1 MKKKYRT
8 DPKGRILHKGETY
21 SESKGLYRYTYTDV
35 FGKRK
40 SIYSVDIVKLR
51 EKEKELF
58 RDIIDGIDVYVAGTA
73 TVNYVFDRYISTKSD
88 LKSTTVWNY
97 IYTYNNYV
105 REGFG
110 KKKISQ
116 VKYSDVIMFYNSLL
130 DRELSVSTVDNVHSV
145 LHPTFE
151 LAIRDDIIRK
161 NPTDSALAEIKK
173 RNKNLL
179 KQRHALTIEQ
189 QRAFLECLN
198 KKENLRWKPLFVSM
212 FGTGCRVGEIIG
224 LRWDDID
231 FDKKIIKINHN
242 ISYTPQVDN
251 KNRCEY
257 ILSLPK
263 TNAGIRNIPLLK
275 EVEEVLLNEMLYQ
288 KQSGEK
294 CEFEIDG
301 MSNFV
306 FFNRFHSIHNQ
317 STINKVIK
325 RIVNEY
331 NSAEEVK
338 AAREGRKPVIIP
350 NFSCHVIRHT
360 FCTRLCE
367 NETNIKVIQ
376 AVMGHKDIQTTM
388 NIYADVSNDK
398 ISDVFAGFN
407 PGDII

>member
-1 MKKKYRT
+1 M
-8 DPKGRILHKGETY
+8 
-21 SESKGLYRYTYTDV
+21 
-35 FGKRK
+35 
-40 SIYSVDIVKLR
+40 
-51 EKEKELF
+51 
-58 RDIIDGIDVYVAGTA
+58 
-73 TVNYVFDRYISTKSD
+73 
-88 LKSTTVWNY
+88 
-97 IYTYNNYV
+97 
-105 REGFG
+105 
-110 KKKISQ
+110 
-116 VKYSDVIMFYNSLL
+116 
-130 DRELSVSTVDNVHSV
+130 
-145 LHPTFE
+145 
-151 LAIRDDIIRK
+151 
-161 NPTDSALAEIKK
+161 
-173 RNKNLL
+173 
-179 KQRHALTIEQ
+179 
-189 QRAFLECLN
+189 
-198 KKENLRWKPLFVSM
+198 
-212 FGTGCRVGEIIG
+212 
-224 LRWDDID
+224 
-231 FDKKIIKINHN
+231 
-242 ISYTPQVDN
+242 
-251 KNRCEY
+251 
-257 ILSLPK
+257 
-263 TNAGIRNIPLLK
+263 LK

-376 AVMGHKDIQTTM
+376 AVMGHKDIQITM

>member
-8 DPKGRILHKGETY
+8 DPKGRILHKGESYVET
-21 SESKGLYRYTYTDV
+21 KRLYRYTYTDA

-40 SIYSVDIVKLR
+40 SIYSVDLVKLR
-51 EKEKELF
+51 EKEQELF
-58 RDIIDGIDVYVAGTA
+58 RNLIDGIDVYVAGTA
-73 TVNYVFDRYISTKSD
+73 TVNYVFDRYIATKSE

-97 IYTYNNYV
+97 TYTYNNYI

-110 KKKISQ
+110 KRKISQ
-116 VKYSDVIMFYNSLL
+116 VKYSDIILFYNSLL
-130 DRELSVSTVDNVHSV
+130 NKGLSISTVDNVHSV
-145 LHPTFE
+145 LHPTFQ

-161 NPTDSALAEIKK
+161 NPADNALAEVKK
-173 RNKNLL
+173 RNKDLVNV
-179 KQRHALTIEQ
+179 RHALTIEQ
-189 QRAFLECLN
+189 QKAFLDCLS
-198 KKENLRWKPLFVSM
+198 KQENLRWKPIFTVM

-231 FDKKIIKINHN
+231 FDKKVININHN
-242 ISYTPQVDN
+242 ISYIPQVDN
-251 KNRCEY
+251 KNKCEY
-257 ILSLPK
+257 VLSLPK
-263 TNAGIRNIPLLK
+263 TKAGIRNIPLLK
-275 EVEEVLLNEMLYQ
+275 EVEDVLLNELQYQ
-288 KQSGEK
+288 KQTGEK

-306 FFNRFHSIHNQ
+306 FFNRFHSIHNL
-317 STINKVIK
+317 SSINKVIK
-325 RIVNEY
+325 RIVIEH
-331 NSAEEVK
+331 NSAEEINAK
-338 AAREGRKPVIIP
+338 REGRRAIIIP

-388 NIYADVSNDK
+388 NIYAEVSNSK

-407 PGDII
+407 PGDIV